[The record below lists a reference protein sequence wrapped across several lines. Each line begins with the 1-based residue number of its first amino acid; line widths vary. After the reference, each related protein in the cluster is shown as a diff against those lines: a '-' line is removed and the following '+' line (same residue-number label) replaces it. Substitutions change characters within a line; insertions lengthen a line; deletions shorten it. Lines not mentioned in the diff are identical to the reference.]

1 MKMKALE
8 SASGVPRSRIHF
20 YLREGILPPAEKTA
34 RNAASYGEH
43 HLRILKAIGRIRE
56 LGVQLPVVLLKRVAE
71 LIGRGVEPEVAIELE
86 RAVVGNVVID
96 GSSEPLTASSLAKA
110 ARVPLSFVRK
120 MIEARLLVPIPG
132 PVSSFD
138 ATDIRMVRM
147 THSLVEATGMDL
159 GVTTRISDTVRDLS
173 RYEMALRN
181 QAVTGRDDDESAEL
195 TLRFQEAVHVI
206 HGYLF
211 YRWRLHDIAELRQ
224 QEGLEKT
231 GETR

>member
-1 MKMKALE
+1 MKALE
-8 SASGVPRSRIHF
+8 TASGVPRSSIHF

-43 HLRILKAIGRIRE
+43 HLRILKAIGRLRE
-56 LGVQLPVVLLKRVAE
+56 RGVKLPVVLLKRVAE
-71 LIGRGVEPEVAIELE
+71 LIERGVEPEVAIELE
-86 RAVVGNVVID
+86 RAVVGNVAIE
-96 GSSEPLTASSLAKA
+96 GSFEPLTASGLAKA

-132 PVSSFD
+132 PGWSFD
-138 ATDIRMVRM
+138 ATDIRMVKM
-147 THSLVEATGMDL
+147 THSLAEATGLDL
-159 GVTTRISDTVRDLS
+159 DVATQISDTIRDLS

-181 QAVTGRDDDESAEL
+181 QAVAERDDAESAEL
-195 TLRFQEAVHVI
+195 TLRIQEAVHVI

-211 YRWRLHDIAELRQ
+211 YRWRLHDIGELRQ
-224 QEGLEKT
+224 QEGLATE